1 MMSSSYGYG
10 DMMGSFGISTG
21 AILILILIVAVVYLL
36 CKNSQNGRS
45 KHDEALE
52 DEIRQLKKEIQD
64 LKKDRWKDY

>member
-36 CKNSQNGRS
+36 CKIHKMVARNTMKHS
-45 KHDEALE
+45 KMKSDS
-52 DEIRQLKKEIQD
+52 
-64 LKKDRWKDY
+64 